1 LLWWSFDGLAFD
13 QWLVMREELSRQKPR
28 WEFEETGLFAWIPT
42 ITSVSRQTIF
52 AGRAPL
58 YFASSIYGTA
68 KEASLWS
75 QFWADHGLSASEIGY
90 LKGLGDPSSL
100 QAVDEIAHS
109 SAIKIL
115 GLVVDKVD
123 YIMHGME
130 LGTTG
135 MHNQVKLWVK
145 EGFIG
150 GLFEILLANGFAV
163 YVTSDHGNVESVG
176 CGRPKEGVLAELRGE
191 RVRIYSDDILRN
203 SVAERF
209 PGTLAWKPL
218 GLPEDFLPLLAKGRT
233 AFVTE
238 GQRTVAHGGIT

>member
-1 LLWWSFDGLAFD
+1 
-13 QWLVMREELSRQKPR
+13 
-28 WEFEETGLFAWIPT
+28 
-42 ITSVSRQTIF
+42 
-52 AGRAPL
+52 
-58 YFASSIYGTA
+58 
-68 KEASLWS
+68 
-75 QFWADHGLSASEIGY
+75 
-90 LKGLGDPSSL
+90 
-100 QAVDEIAHS
+100 
-109 SAIKIL
+109 
-115 GLVVDKVD
+115 
-123 YIMHGME
+123 ME